1 MVSRR
6 AGADVGAGRIFLD
19 KEGRSPYC
27 TPVRKD
33 LRGNGRTAEGIA
45 VTMKTYQPKAS
56 DIDRRWILVDAA
68 GQNLGRLA
76 TQVAGLLRG
85 KGKPLFVPHQDVGDF
100 VVVINAE
107 KVAVTGRKIR
117 QKTYYHHSQFP
128 GGIKAVTLGKL
139 LSDAPERVVEKA
151 VRGMLPKT
159 KLGDALFTKL
169 KVYAGPAHPHAAQR
183 PVAMAAAS

>member
-1 MVSRR
+1 
-6 AGADVGAGRIFLD
+6 
-19 KEGRSPYC
+19 
-27 TPVRKD
+27 
-33 LRGNGRTAEGIA
+33 
-45 VTMKTYQPKAS
+45 MKTYQPKAG

-76 TQVAGLLRG
+76 VQIAGLLRG
-85 KGKPLFVPHQDVGDF
+85 KGKPSFVPHQDVGDF

-117 QKTYYHHSQFP
+117 QKTYYHHSQHP

-169 KVYAGPAHPHAAQR
+169 KVYAGPAHPHAAQQ
-183 PVAMAAAS
+183 PVAMAAAH